1 MTLMRLE
8 NHVALVT
15 GAGTGMGRAIALLYA
30 RSGAR
35 VFLNYRTSAAEA
47 AEAAEQIRA
56 AGGRAELLQADV
68 SDEAQIRDLVAR
80 VRAEAGRLDILVN
93 NAGWT
98 RRIPHARLDDLTD
111 EVWQRTLQT
120 NLLGPFYLIR
130 AALPMLR
137 QSPHAAVV
145 NIASTGALT
154 GMASSIAYVA
164 SKAGLLAITQSL
176 ARALAPEVRLNS
188 IAPGLIRTG
197 FAGWTEENY
206 APADAAAP
214 LGRLA
219 SVEDVAEAA
228 LYLATANVTGE
239 TIVVDSGLYRL
250 GPRSWGI

>member
-1 MTLMRLE
+1 MTHMKLE
-8 NHVALVT
+8 NRVALVT
-15 GAGTGMGRAIALLYA
+15 GAGTGMGRAIALRLA
-30 RSGAR
+30 REGAR
-35 VFLNYRTSAAEA
+35 VFVHYRTSAAAA
-47 AEAAEQIRA
+47 AEVAAAIGA
-56 AGGRAELLQADV
+56 AGGQADLLQADV
-68 SDEAQIRDLVAR
+68 SDEAQVKRLMAQIQDA
-80 VRAEAGRLDILVN
+80 AGRLDLLVN

-98 RRIPHARLDDLTD
+98 RRVPHTDLDGLTD
-111 EVWQRTLQT
+111 EIWQRTLQT

-130 AALPMLR
+130 AAMPLLE
-137 QSPHAAVV
+137 QSPRAAVV

-176 ARALAPEVRLNS
+176 ARAFAPRVRLNS

-206 APADAAAP
+206 GPGDAAAP

-239 TIVVDSGLYRL
+239 TIVVDAGLYRL
-250 GPRSWGI
+250 GPRAAGR

>member
-1 MTLMRLE
+1 MAHMRLE
-8 NHVALVT
+8 NRVALVT
-15 GAGTGMGRAIALLYA
+15 GAGTGMGRAIAQLYA
-30 RSGAR
+30 AEGAR
-35 VFLNYRTSAAEA
+35 VFVSYHSSATAAAETA
-47 AEAAEQIRA
+47 GAIRA
-56 AGGRAELLQADV
+56 AGGQADLIQADV
-68 SDEAQIRDLVAR
+68 SDEAQIRRLIDHI
-80 VRAEAGRLDILVN
+80 RAAAGRLDILVN

-98 RRIPHARLDDLTD
+98 RRVPHSQLDDLTD
-111 EVWQRTLQT
+111 EIWQRTLQT

-130 AALPMLR
+130 SALPLLE

-145 NIASTGALT
+145 NVASTGALT

-176 ARALAPEVRLNS
+176 ARAFAPRVRFNS

-197 FAGWTEENY
+197 FAGWTEANY
-206 APADAAAP
+206 EPADASAP

-228 LYLATANVTGE
+228 LYLATAHVTGE

-250 GPRSWGI
+250 GPRGSGI